1 MNRTASSLLAI
12 MTLCSASAP
21 AFARTISITRS
32 SVSHVYAT
40 YLVRA
45 SSLYCDGTTLSCS
58 AETAMCQDRVTLSAQ
73 DGKETTYVW
82 DTTAKS
88 ARVAKETFSLP
99 AVPNVTVQLCA
110 TMDEVLG
117 HDSEDVSDDGFR
129 YKNIN
134 GAELNFTPVSLRASG
149 FDDAVVSGSVTWK
162 GDGTIF
168 DRINYCESYL
178 DSQTATCFT
187 FKGHVRTRNQ
197 QISGTIKGTWDS
209 DFFIDPNCPAGTGVC
224 TPQHPP
230 VAYDVSPSR
239 GTAFEAHINEGWGEA
254 IVEDAKSGKCGCP
267 IIETF

>member
-1 MNRTASSLLAI
+1 VNRTASSLLVVV
-12 MTLCSASAP
+12 TLCGASAP
-21 AFARTISITRS
+21 ALARSISITRT

-45 SSLYCDGTTLSCS
+45 SSLYCDDGTLSCS
-58 AETAMCQDRVTLSAQ
+58 TEAATCEDRVSLSAQ

-82 DTTAKS
+82 DTTAKT
-88 ARVAKETFSLP
+88 ARMTKETITLP

-110 TMDEVLG
+110 TMDEQLG
-117 HDSEDVSDDGFR
+117 HDSSDVADEGFR

-149 FDDAVVSGSVTWK
+149 FDNAIVSGSVTWK

-197 QISGTIKGTWDS
+197 LVSGTIKGTWAS

-224 TPQHPP
+224 TPEHDP
-230 VAYDVSPSR
+230 VPYDVSPNLGHS
-239 GTAFEAHINEGWGEA
+239 FEAHINEAWGDA
-254 IVEDAKSGKCGCP
+254 IVENATNGKCGCP
-267 IIETF
+267 IIETY